1 MKVSLF
7 ATCLTNAFY
16 PNVDL
21 TMAKILKHLGHTVD
35 VPDGQVCCGQIAFN
49 SGYVDDA
56 REVARTLINA
66 FERSDVVVG
75 PSGSCIAMI
84 HHYYPTLFENEPGYL
99 KKAEDLIHKSYEF
112 TQFVVDVLKQPDL
125 GAHYS
130 AKATYHP
137 SCHATRL
144 LGIGEAP
151 LKLLQH
157 VKGLELLPLPE
168 AQLCC
173 GFGGT
178 FSVKMPKISEAM
190 VAEKAQHVLESGADI
205 LLGLDMGCLMN
216 ISGYLEKINKP
227 IKTMHIIQLLGEGMK
242 S

>member
-16 PNVDL
+16 PEVDL
-21 TMAKILKHLGHTVD
+21 TMAKILEHLGHKVD
-35 VPDGQVCCGQIAFN
+35 VPEGQVCCGQIAFN

-56 REVARTLINA
+56 REVARTLINS
-66 FERSDVVVG
+66 FERSEVVVG

-84 HHYYPTLFENEPGYL
+84 HHYYPTLFEKEPIYL
-99 KKAEDLIHKSYEF
+99 KKAEALIHKSYEF
-112 TQFVVDVLKQPDL
+112 TQFIVDVLKKPDL
-125 GAHYS
+125 GVHYK

-151 LKLLQH
+151 LKLLQN

-168 AQLCC
+168 SQLCC

-190 VAEKAQHVLESGADI
+190 VAEKAQHVLDSGADI
-205 LLGLDMGCLMN
+205 LLGVDMGCLMN

-227 IKTMHIIQLLGEGMK
+227 VKTMHIIQLLGEGMK

>member
-7 ATCLTNAFY
+7 ATCLANALY
-16 PNVDL
+16 PEMVL
-21 TMAKILKHLGHTVD
+21 TMAKILKHLGQTVD
-35 VPDGQVCCGQIAFN
+35 VPEGQACCGQIAFN
-49 SGYVDDA
+49 SGYFDDA
-56 REVARTLINA
+56 REVARTLIDS
-66 FERSDVVVG
+66 FEHSEVVVG

-84 HHYYPTLFENEPGYL
+84 HEYYPTLFENEPAYL
-99 KKAEDLIHKSYEF
+99 EKANELIQKSYEF
-112 TQFVVDVLKQPDL
+112 TQFVVDVLKKPDL
-125 GAHYS
+125 GASYS

-144 LGIGEAP
+144 LKIGDAP
-151 LKLLQH
+151 LTLLQH
-157 VKGLELLPLPE
+157 VKGLELVPLPE

-190 VAEKAQHVLESGADI
+190 VAEKAQHVLDSGADL
-205 LLGLDMGCLMN
+205 LLGMDMGCLMN
-216 ISGYLEKINKP
+216 ISGYLEKIHKP
-227 IKTMHIIQLLGEGMK
+227 VKTIHIIQLLGEGMR

>member
-7 ATCLTNAFY
+7 ATCLMNAFY
-16 PNVDL
+16 PEVD
-21 TMAKILKHLGHTVD
+21 MIMSKILKHLGHTVD
-35 VPDGQVCCGQIAFN
+35 VPEGQACCGQIAFN
-49 SGYVDDA
+49 SGYIADA
-56 REVARTLINA
+56 REVARTLIDS
-66 FERSDVVVG
+66 FERSEVVVG

-84 HHYYPTLFENEPGYL
+84 HHYYPFLFEDEPAYL
-99 KKAEDLIHKSYEF
+99 AKANDLINKSYEF
-112 TQFVVDVLKQPDL
+112 TQFIVDILKQPDL
-125 GAHYS
+125 GASYS

-151 LKLLQH
+151 LRLLEN
-157 VKGLELLPLPE
+157 VKGLELIPLPE

-190 VAEKAQHVLESGADI
+190 VAEKAAHVLESGADL

-242 S
+242 P